1 MALFNFK
8 RIADPVYGTIGLSE
22 LEVKVINSRV
32 FLRLRNIKQL
42 GLAHYVFPGAD
53 YSRFAHSLGC
63 CHVAGRI
70 LDSIRRTDPDAD
82 ISDSDIQRYRLA
94 GLLHDIGHY
103 PFSHAMEDAIKDF
116 YSGGIVKG
124 SHETESESQ
133 GQDATIFDHERV
145 GQEVLDQDRELN
157 ALLYGNGYAPESI
170 WSIFMRED
178 PNIRFANLVSSDL
191 DSDRIDYL
199 LRTAH
204 HSGLP
209 YGSVDLD
216 YIISQMRL
224 DADSNICISPKALRA
239 ADHLLLCRY
248 FDYLQVSFHKTV
260 AGFEL
265 VLKDVITALLEDG
278 RLHCSR
284 SDVTRMIR
292 DGEWF
297 EFDDTSLVQKIRLYA
312 EESTEG
318 TGRLKARSILDRTP
332 PRLVYKKEFLDN
344 REEGSGRKLY
354 QQSKRL
360 LDEKKDEWAN
370 RFGIEIDRWYVWP
383 RVMELTKV
391 GSHEPIGA
399 DEEIRKKS
407 EKAAR
412 VITNEEP
419 LKSEIIT
426 TIPQSLM
433 KIMSNYANF
442 MLRLY
447 VLLTPEEQEKRSEI
461 EARVKEDL
469 AG

>member
-1 MALFNFK
+1 MDPFNFK

-22 LEVKVINSRV
+22 LEVQVINTRA
-32 FLRLRNIKQL
+32 FLRLRNVKQL
-42 GLAHYVFPGAD
+42 GLAHYVFPGVD

-70 LDSIRRTDPDAD
+70 LDSIRRTDPAAK

-103 PFSHAMEDAIKDF
+103 PFSHAMEEAIKDF
-116 YSGGIVKG
+116 YSGGILEDSEG
-124 SHETESESQ
+124 TDTEDH
-133 GQDATIFDHERV
+133 DASIFKHERA
-145 GQEVLDQDRELN
+145 GREVLDQDRELN
-157 ALLYGNGYAPESI
+157 RLLSGKDHRPESI

-265 VLKDVITALLEDG
+265 VLKDVIGALLKEG
-278 RLHCSR
+278 RLRCSR
-284 SDVTRMIR
+284 TDVTSMISN
-292 DGEWF
+292 DEWF

-312 EESTEG
+312 EESTDR
-318 TGRLKARSILDRTP
+318 TGKLKARSILDRTP
-332 PRLVYKKEFLDN
+332 PRLVYKKESLAN
-344 REEGSGRKLY
+344 REEDHGRELY

-360 LDEKKDEWAN
+360 LEAKRDEWAN
-370 RFGIEIDRWYVWP
+370 EFGIEADRWYVWP

-399 DEEIRKKS
+399 DEETKKKS
-407 EKAAR
+407 EIAAK
-412 VITNEEP
+412 VLTNEES
-419 LKSEIIT
+419 LESEIIT

-461 EARVKEDL
+461 EARVKKDL